1 MEEKR
6 ELIWRWNPRLQ
17 NGGKDCFEKYD
28 LGGNLQSPRPMGP
41 KIIHEWKGC
50 LFGVKETQK
59 VKEYWV
65 ARICAD
71 GSPGA
76 SETCEV
82 CREPRSSEIATIEG
96 RPRCRAREGSG

>member
-1 MEEKR
+1 
-6 ELIWRWNPRLQ
+6 
-17 NGGKDCFEKYD
+17 
-28 LGGNLQSPRPMGP
+28 MGP

-65 ARICAD
+65 ARICTD